1 LTISSYLA
9 GLRAKVGSDL
19 LLLPAVAVVLRDP
32 GCRVLLV
39 RDRDSGTW
47 GLPAGSIEPSESPL
61 GAARREL
68 LEETGID
75 CHDLSLEAALGGES
89 FRHTYP
95 NGDVVEYAIFVYAG
109 TVESPEGVVPRDSV
123 EIAEARFFSR
133 NDAPVLAMPYPG
145 DLVWASD

>member
-1 LTISSYLA
+1 VTISSYLA
-9 GLRAKVGSDL
+9 GLRAKVGSEL

-32 GCRVLLV
+32 GGRVLLV

-47 GLPAGSIEPSESPL
+47 SLPAGSIEPSEPPL
-61 GAARREL
+61 VAARREL

-89 FRHTYP
+89 YRHTYP
-95 NGDVVEYAIFVYAG
+95 NGDAVEYAIFVYAG
-109 TVESPEGVVPRDSV
+109 TVESADVVMPRDSV

-133 NDAPVLAMPYPG
+133 SDAPVLALPYPG
-145 DLVWASD
+145 DLVWSFD